1 MAITILRAGGKSK
14 NEPCYL
20 YIMKIYLLLSVLS
33 IWGLQVEA
41 QTDRRPDADN
51 VDAVKAWLRTEGI
64 TEPDTVLQYGVPDP
78 ATNPFCLGKF
88 SFDWEQAVWSSRI
101 SSTVVSQENWLE
113 HHGTDPYDPEI
124 NFRTRIRKEPEYKKT
139 YRETSLIVVE
149 VPVRSETR
157 YRAVYSGNDG
167 NTLRKDTVDVHPR
180 IYYFINRDEPS
191 YGYLSMRIPRSN
203 DPALTD
209 GTTYLA
215 NFCGIIVGIGFDG
228 SIARIRREVPGHRV
242 SMSARNFQTGKPL
255 RTGTYFKYH
264 EGPKDWDYVE
274 IYRLTPSGEFGEL
287 ISKLK

>member
-1 MAITILRAGGKSK
+1 MAITILKAGGKLK
-14 NEPCYL
+14 NETCYL
-20 YIMKIYLLLSVLS
+20 FMKMYLLLSVLS
-33 IWGLQVEA
+33 IWALQVEA

-64 TEPDTVLQYGVPDP
+64 TEPDTVLQYGVPDS
-78 ATNPFCLGKF
+78 AAKPFCLGKF
-88 SFDWEQAVWSSRI
+88 SFDWEQAVWSLRI

-124 NFRTRIRKEPEYKKT
+124 DFRTRVRKEPEYKKT
-139 YRETSLIVVE
+139 YGETSLIVVE

-215 NFCGIIVGIGFDG
+215 NFCGVIVGIGFDG

-242 SMSARNFQTGKPL
+242 SMSARNFQAGKPL
-255 RTGTYFKYH
+255 QTGTYFKYH
-264 EGPKDWDYVE
+264 EGSKDWDYVE
-274 IYRLTPSGEFGEL
+274 IYRLTPSGEFEEL
-287 ISKLK
+287 VSKLK